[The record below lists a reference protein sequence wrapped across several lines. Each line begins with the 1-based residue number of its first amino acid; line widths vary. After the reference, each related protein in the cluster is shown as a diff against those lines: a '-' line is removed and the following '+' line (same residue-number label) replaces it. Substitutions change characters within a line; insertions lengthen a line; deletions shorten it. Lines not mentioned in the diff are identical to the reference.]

1 MVVLL
6 VAGGG
11 SPQLLIGFNE
21 PASAMTAFIASKA
34 TGEIATGTID
44 YYSIFAVG
52 TLLFVMTLVMNMIAI
67 AFVNRFREV
76 YD

>member
-1 MVVLL
+1 
-6 VAGGG
+6 
-11 SPQLLIGFNE
+11 
-21 PASAMTAFIASKA
+21 MTAFIASRA

-52 TLLFVMTLVMNMIAI
+52 ALLFLMTLTMNMIAI
-67 AFVNRFREV
+67 RFVNKFREV